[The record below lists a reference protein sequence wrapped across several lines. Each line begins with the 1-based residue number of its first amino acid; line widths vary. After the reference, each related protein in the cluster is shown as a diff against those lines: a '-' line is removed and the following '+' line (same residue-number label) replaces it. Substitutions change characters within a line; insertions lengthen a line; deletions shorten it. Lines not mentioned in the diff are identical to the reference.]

1 MKIKT
6 VMLILSL
13 ALSNNVFSMQKDE
26 QKSELIEA
34 AFNNSITSIERLL
47 KQGVDVNE
55 KNKSGNTALMIA
67 AANGN
72 TEMLEILIYMA
83 KANVNIQD
91 CYGNTPLMW
100 AVVKGYKEVVNIL
113 INANA
118 DVNIQN
124 HEGRT
129 ALIYAVGEE
138 NKDII
143 EMLVKADADLNI
155 KDYKDKTALIYAK
168 ERSQE
173 DIADFLIL
181 TTLAKK
187 IVECLGMFAHLNLS

>member
-1 MKIKT
+1 MKIK
-6 VMLILSL
+6 VIMLILSFI
-13 ALSNNVFSMQKDE
+13 LSNNIFSMQKDE
-26 QKSELIEA
+26 QEGQLIEA
-34 AFNNSITSIERLL
+34 AFNNSIEVIERLL
-47 KQGVDVNE
+47 KQGVDVDE

-72 TEMLEILIYMA
+72 TEMLRMLIYMA

-100 AVVKGYKEVVNIL
+100 AVVKGYAEIVNIL

-138 NKDII
+138 NKDIVEI
-143 EMLVKADADLNI
+143 LVKANADLNI
-155 KDYKDKTALIYAK
+155 KDHKDKTALIYAK
-168 ERSQE
+168 QIGKE
-173 DIADFLIL
+173 DIVNFLIL
-181 TTLAKK
+181 TTLAR
-187 IVECLGMFAHLNLS
+187 IFECLKAKPL